1 MTDVVVLVAA
11 AAVVVFVFY
20 WSGRYGDRNR
30 SKGTSLRRGPS
41 AHTTATGQAKKA
53 YATRHE
59 AEVAAQSPTKHGG
72 SSMSVYRCGSC
83 GKWHLGH

>member
-41 AHTTATGQAKKA
+41 AHTTATGQAKRA
-53 YATRHE
+53 YATRHD
-59 AEVAAQSPTKHGG
+59 AEVGAQNSKHGAA
-72 SSMSVYRCGSC
+72 MSAYRCGTC
-83 GKWHLGH
+83 GKWHVGH